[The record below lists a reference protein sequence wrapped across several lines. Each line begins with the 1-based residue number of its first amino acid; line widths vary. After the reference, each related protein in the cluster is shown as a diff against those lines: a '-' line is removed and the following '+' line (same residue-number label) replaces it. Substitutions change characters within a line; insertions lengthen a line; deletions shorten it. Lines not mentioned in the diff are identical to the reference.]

1 MPLNISIFPPV
12 RNAGAVGSASGDVHN
27 LSGAGAGA
35 AGVHSVL
42 AASTDS
48 AAIAGPCQ
56 LVLIADEGQR
66 VVLTKGAA
74 AGADPAAT
82 GMKLVAG
89 GARAFDL
96 GAGNWFVRWI
106 AG

>member
-12 RNAGAVGSASGDVHN
+12 RNAGAVGSASCDVHN
-27 LSGAGAGA
+27 FSSHASGVAGA
-35 AGVHSVL
+35 HSVL

-48 AAIAGPCQ
+48 AAIVGPCQ
-56 LVLIADEGQR
+56 LVLIPDEGQR

-74 AGADPAAT
+74 AGADPAVT